1 MGEGQGRFNLGRDN
15 KIRSALELHR
25 DFKAPK
31 EIDGKKVLMHEQAA
45 YDAGNLAMSTWKMG
59 RLFLTRNKLSFFQGQ
74 NRVVEISIDSLSK
87 IAVVDR
93 NWIPAKKVEQL
104 RLTREEDGIK
114 RISHFSVRNTGQWK
128 GTIENLMKETKRKEE
143 C

>member
-1 MGEGQGRFNLGRDN
+1 MSEGQGRFNLGEDN
-15 KIRSALELHR
+15 KIRSALDLHR

-31 EIDGKKVLMHEQAA
+31 EIDGEGVLMHGQAA
-45 YDAGNLAMSTWKMG
+45 YDAGNLSRSTWKMG
-59 RLFLTRNKLSFFQGQ
+59 RIFLTRNKLSFFQGQ
-74 NRVVEISIDSLSK
+74 NRILEISVDSLSK

-114 RISHFSVRNTGQWK
+114 RIFHLSIRNTNQWK
-128 GTIENLMKETKRKEE
+128 EAIEKLRRKQERKEE

>member
-1 MGEGQGRFNLGRDN
+1 MSEGQGRFNPGKDN
-15 KIRSALELHR
+15 KIRSALEMHR
-25 DFKAPK
+25 DLKAPK
-31 EIDGKKVLMHEQAA
+31 EIEGEKVLLHEQAA
-45 YDAGNLAMSTWKMG
+45 YDAGNLARSTWKMG

-104 RLTREEDGIK
+104 RLTQEEDGIK
-114 RISHFSVRNTGQWK
+114 RISHFSVSNADQWK
-128 GTIENLMKETKRKEE
+128 GAIENLRKETKRKEA

>member
-1 MGEGQGRFNLGRDN
+1 M
-15 KIRSALELHR
+15 HR
-25 DFKAPK
+25 DLKSPK
-31 EIDGKKVLMHEQAA
+31 EIDGEKVLKHEQAA
-45 YDAGNLAMSTWKMG
+45 YDAGNLARSTWKMG

-74 NRVVEISIDSLSK
+74 NRVVEISVDSLSK

-104 RLTREEDGIK
+104 RLTQEEDGIK
-114 RISHFSVRNTGQWK
+114 RISHFSMSNTNQWK
-128 GTIENLMKETKRKEE
+128 GAIENLKKEIKREEE